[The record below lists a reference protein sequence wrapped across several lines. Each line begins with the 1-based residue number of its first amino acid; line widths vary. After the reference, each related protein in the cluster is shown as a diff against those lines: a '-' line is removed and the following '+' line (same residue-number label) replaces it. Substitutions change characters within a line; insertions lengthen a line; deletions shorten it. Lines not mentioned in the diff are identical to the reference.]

1 MFLYHMQWI
10 GSGAQKPKVCAK
22 GDFRGHQNALLAGLF
37 EAARRRCDAAISM
50 DADLQ
55 DDVDACDAMIERYMA
70 GCDIVY
76 GVRRHRATDT
86 FFKRTTALGFYKI
99 MNALGANTVYNH
111 ADYRLM
117 SRRALEGLAEFS
129 EVNLFLRGIVPMIGY
144 PSDVVYY
151 DRKEGEQISAE
162 KDAGFCDRGHHFA
175 EHKADPDDYVHGNCG
190 IFCQYWIPYLGGG

>member
-1 MFLYHMQWI
+1 MEADRGTREKDERFAGVKL
-10 GSGAQKPKVCAK
+10 SRN
-22 GDFRGHQNALLAGLF
+22 RGHQNALLAGLF

-70 GCDIVY
+70 GNDIVY
-76 GVRRHRATDT
+76 GVRASQRQIHFLSVQLRWD
-86 FFKRTTALGFYKI
+86 FYKI

-144 PSDVVYY
+144 PSDVV
-151 DRKEGEQISAE
+151 
-162 KDAGFCDRGHHFA
+162 
-175 EHKADPDDYVHGNCG
+175 
-190 IFCQYWIPYLGGG
+190 L